1 MRIEWLYE
9 AKLEYRDLLLSH
21 KNTVGTQSAEK
32 FAKMILSSVRKLETF
47 PQLGV
52 LKETQLL
59 GQYGFRALFIGK
71 YVCIYRIVEESV
83 LIYHI
88 ADARTNYMYHILAKV
103 QRQEDDVAQDVEQDR
118 AQDYG
123 FKMEL

>member
-9 AKLEYRDLLLSH
+9 AKLEYRDLLLYH

-32 FAKMILSSVRKLETF
+32 FAKMILSSVRKLEAF

-59 GQYGFRALFIGK
+59 DPIIFGPL
-71 YVCIYRIVEESV
+71 
-83 LIYHI
+83 
-88 ADARTNYMYHILAKV
+88 
-103 QRQEDDVAQDVEQDR
+103 
-118 AQDYG
+118 
-123 FKMEL
+123 

>member
-9 AKLEYRDLLLSH
+9 AKLEYRDLLLYH

-59 GQYGFRALFIGK
+59 GRYGFRASFIGK

-88 ADARTNYMYHILAKV
+88 ADARTNHMYHIFGIKG
-103 QRQEDDVAQDVEQDR
+103 EHNN
-118 AQDYG
+118 
-123 FKMEL
+123 

>member
-9 AKLEYRDLLLSH
+9 AKLEYRDLLLYH

-59 GQYGFRALFIGK
+59 GRYGFRALFIGK
-71 YVCIYRIVEESV
+71 YVCIYRIVEDSV
-83 LIYHI
+83 LIYYI
-88 ADARTNYMYHILAKV
+88 ADARTNYMYHIFGIKG
-103 QRQEDDVAQDVEQDR
+103 EHNN
-118 AQDYG
+118 
-123 FKMEL
+123 

>member
-9 AKLEYRDLLLSH
+9 AKLEYRDLLLYH

-32 FAKMILSSVRKLETF
+32 FAKMGASEGKPVESPILSSVRKLETF

-59 GQYGFRALFIGK
+59 GRYGFRALFIGK

-88 ADARTNYMYHILAKV
+88 ADARTNYMYHIFGIKG
-103 QRQEDDVAQDVEQDR
+103 EHNN
-118 AQDYG
+118 
-123 FKMEL
+123 

>member
-9 AKLEYRDLLLSH
+9 AKLEYRDLLLYH

-59 GQYGFRALFIGK
+59 GRYGFRALFIGK
-71 YVCIYRIVEESV
+71 YVCIYRIVEDSV

-88 ADARTNYMYHILAKV
+88 ADARTNYMYHIFGIKGEHNNLISTGKHSAAAGCFFSCG
-103 QRQEDDVAQDVEQDR
+103 R
-118 AQDYG
+118 
-123 FKMEL
+123 